1 MDVVAREA
9 GVSKATVSKVLN
21 QRPNIAPETRRLV
34 EETIQ
39 RLGYV
44 PTTGPRLAAPRTQ
57 VNLVLDSLINVYSM
71 QVLDAIVAAASGEGL
86 DVVVNVLQHQ
96 KPGPATPLG
105 VAWIRDV
112 AARGSVGAIV
122 VASGVNPDQRALF
135 RRCGLGLVVIDPL
148 DLLDDDLVSVGS
160 TNFTGGMQA
169 ATHLLALGHR
179 RIAFA
184 GGPTNSAASRER
196 LQGYRSAL
204 DAAGV
209 EPDPAL
215 VRELGFSYSEGVR
228 MADELLGLR
237 EAPTA
242 IIAGC
247 DASALGLLEG
257 ARKRR
262 IAVPEDLSI
271 VGFDDTYAA
280 TSAAPPLTTVRQPIA
295 EIGRVALRTLFQ
307 LARAEQPDS
316 HHIQLATELVVRES
330 TAPPR
335 GVE

>member
-112 AARGSVGAIV
+112 AARE
-122 VASGVNPDQRALF
+122 ASGRSSSRRA
-135 RRCGLGLVVIDPL
+135 
-148 DLLDDDLVSVGS
+148 
-160 TNFTGGMQA
+160 
-169 ATHLLALGHR
+169 
-179 RIAFA
+179 
-184 GGPTNSAASRER
+184 
-196 LQGYRSAL
+196 
-204 DAAGV
+204 
-209 EPDPAL
+209 
-215 VRELGFSYSEGVR
+215 
-228 MADELLGLR
+228 
-237 EAPTA
+237 
-242 IIAGC
+242 
-247 DASALGLLEG
+247 
-257 ARKRR
+257 
-262 IAVPEDLSI
+262 
-271 VGFDDTYAA
+271 
-280 TSAAPPLTTVRQPIA
+280 
-295 EIGRVALRTLFQ
+295 
-307 LARAEQPDS
+307 
-316 HHIQLATELVVRES
+316 
-330 TAPPR
+330 
-335 GVE
+335 